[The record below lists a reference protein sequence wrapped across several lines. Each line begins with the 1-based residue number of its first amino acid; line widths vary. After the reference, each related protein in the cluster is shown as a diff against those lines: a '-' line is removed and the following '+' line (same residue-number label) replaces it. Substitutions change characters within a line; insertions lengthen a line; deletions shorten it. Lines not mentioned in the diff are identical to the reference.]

1 MRRNILESIVGAVV
15 LIVALSFLYFG
26 WQVSDVRVAAGY
38 SVTARFLNIGG
49 LEAGSDVRING
60 VKVGNVTARVLEL
73 DTFDAVVTMTV
84 GADFRLP
91 ADSQA
96 SIVSN
101 GLLGG
106 KYVRIKPGRDAET
119 IPAGGEIK
127 NTVDHKSLEDT
138 VSEIIYLATG
148 GG

>member
-1 MRRNILESIVGAVV
+1 MRRNIIESIVGAVV
-15 LIVALSFLYFG
+15 LIVALSFLYFA
-26 WQVSDVRVAAGY
+26 WRASDVRVAAGY
-38 SVTARFLNIGG
+38 SVTARFLNVGG

-60 VKVGNVTARVLEL
+60 VKVGSVTGRALER

-91 ADSQA
+91 TDSQA

-106 KYVRIKPGRDAET
+106 KYVRIKPGRDTAT
-119 IPAGGEIK
+119 IAAGGEIT